1 MHAEPKKSDLKI
13 RSKLQFYEYEGFK
26 LIIFSNKTY
35 LKYCPWW
42 LQAAWNTIC
51 LQSAHANKLQCL
63 NMKDK

>member
-35 LKYCPWW
+35 LKYCP
-42 LQAAWNTIC
+42 
-51 LQSAHANKLQCL
+51 
-63 NMKDK
+63 